1 MSERVIFS
9 ATFESLF
16 RVLAPEALTALL
28 PTLRAEGIDPH
39 QLTPAYPMTTWV
51 KVVRAMLP
59 LFAPGA
65 SEDDALTQLGACIV
79 DSYGEGLV
87 GKALFGVLKV
97 LGPRRPLDRTARN
110 FRTTNNDA
118 EATVTHLEG
127 NTFELWMNEV
137 DLPTFSAAVVQAG
150 LRHAGAVEPTVTVT
164 AKDEKGTTF
173 LVSWR

>member
-1 MSERVIFS
+1 MSERVVFS

-16 RVLAPEALTALL
+16 RVLGPESMTKLV
-28 PTLRAEGIDPH
+28 PMLRAEGIDPQH
-39 QLTPAYPMTTWV
+39 LNAAYPMTTWV

-65 SEDDALTQLGACIV
+65 SEDEALTRLGERVV

-97 LGPRRPLDRTARN
+97 LGPRRALERTTRN
-110 FRTTNNDA
+110 FRTTNNYA
-118 EATVTHLEG
+118 ESTVTHLEG

-137 DLPTFSAAVVQAG
+137 DLPTFSAAVVRAG
-150 LRHAGAVEPTVTVT
+150 LRHAGAIEPTVTVK
-164 AKDEKGTTF
+164 AKDEKGTTLF
-173 LVSWR
+173 VSWR